1 MRLFGSIIGI
11 TSFLHAAVEQEQTL
25 CLIVAKSEFIYD
37 HARAAIHQLGIRELH
52 VDHLIAFYS
61 AELDHRDGADHVADE
76 LLGRTGFQSGAT
88 RNELRSYHRLDSNIG
103 FVRNGRIGVH
113 GYAGRKDT
121 VGAGIT

>member
-25 CLIVAKSEFIYD
+25 CLIVAKSEFIYN
-37 HARAAIHQLGIRELH
+37 HARAAIHQLGVRELH

-76 LLGRTGFQSGAT
+76 LLCGTGLQSGASGY
-88 RNELRSYHRLDSNIG
+88 ELGSHHGLNSNIC

-113 GYAGRKDT
+113 GDAGRKDT
-121 VGAGIT
+121 IGAGIT